1 MALTVALAG
10 DTMLGR
16 SVADELRRSPTPG
29 TLVSA
34 GVREVIAEADLFVL
48 NLECCVSDRGH
59 RWPDPQKAF
68 FFRAPSAAAKVLAEL
83 GVNCVTLANNHALDY
98 GFDAMADTRTLLAGA
113 GVHAVGAGATV
124 RAAREFAVLEAGG
137 VRLAVVGA
145 TDHPQEYA
153 AGADS
158 PGVAWADLHAGV
170 PDWLTESVGRAAAAA
185 DVVLVT
191 PHWGPNMTSR
201 PPRHVSAAAPELLAA
216 GATLVAGHS
225 AHVFHGI
232 ADRILY
238 DLGDFV
244 DDYAVDQVL
253 RNDLGLLFLVTLD
266 GPDAAHLVPAR
277 VEAMPLALDYCH
289 TRLARGEDREWI
301 RERLTSACAEFG
313 TAVADRTGRLTVD
326 WR

>member
-1 MALTVALAG
+1 M
-10 DTMLGR
+10 
-16 SVADELRRSPTPG
+16 
-29 TLVSA
+29 
-34 GVREVIAEADLFVL
+34 
-48 NLECCVSDRGH
+48 
-59 RWPDPQKAF
+59 
-68 FFRAPSAAAKVLAEL
+68 
-83 GVNCVTLANNHALDY
+83 
-98 GFDAMADTRTLLAGA
+98 
-113 GVHAVGAGATV
+113 
-124 RAAREFAVLEAGG
+124 LEAGG
-137 VRLAVVGA
+137 VRLAVVGV

-158 PGVAWADLHAGV
+158 PGAAWADLYAGV
-170 PDWLTESVGRAAAAA
+170 PDWLTESVGRAATAA

-244 DDYAVDQVL
+244 DDYAVDPLL

-301 RERLTSACAEFG
+301 RERLTTACAEFG

>member
-16 SVADELRRSPTPG
+16 SVAEELRRSPVPE

-34 GVREVIAEADLFVL
+34 GVREAIAEADLFVL

-59 RWPDPQKAF
+59 RWPDPWKAF
-68 FFRAPSAAAKVLAEL
+68 FFRAPPAAAKVLAEL

-113 GVHAVGAGATV
+113 GVHAVGAGANSG
-124 RAAREFAVLEAGG
+124 AAREFAVLEAGG
-137 VRLAVVGA
+137 VRLAVVGV
-145 TDHPQEYA
+145 TDHPEDYA
-153 AGADS
+153 AGEDS

-170 PDWLTESVGRAAAAA
+170 PGWLTESVARAAAAA

-201 PPRHVSAAAPELLAA
+201 PPRRVSAAAPELLAA

-244 DDYAVDQVL
+244 DDYAVDPVL

-266 GPDAAHLVPAR
+266 GPDAAHLVPAQ
-277 VEAMPLALDYCH
+277 VEAVPLALDYCH
-289 TRLARGEDREWI
+289 TRLAIGEDREWI
-301 RERLTSACAEFG
+301 RERLTTACAEFG

>member
-113 GVHAVGAGATV
+113 PRSRRGTTA
-124 RAAREFAVLEAGG
+124 
-137 VRLAVVGA
+137 
-145 TDHPQEYA
+145 P
-153 AGADS
+153 AD
-158 PGVAWADLHAGV
+158 
-170 PDWLTESVGRAAAAA
+170 
-185 DVVLVT
+185 
-191 PHWGPNMTSR
+191 
-201 PPRHVSAAAPELLAA
+201 
-216 GATLVAGHS
+216 
-225 AHVFHGI
+225 
-232 ADRILY
+232 
-238 DLGDFV
+238 
-244 DDYAVDQVL
+244 
-253 RNDLGLLFLVTLD
+253 
-266 GPDAAHLVPAR
+266 
-277 VEAMPLALDYCH
+277 
-289 TRLARGEDREWI
+289 
-301 RERLTSACAEFG
+301 
-313 TAVADRTGRLTVD
+313 
-326 WR
+326 

>member
-16 SVADELRRSPTPG
+16 GVAEALRRSPAPG
-29 TLVSA
+29 TLFSS
-34 GVREVIAEADLFVL
+34 GVREALTEADLFVL

-59 RWPDPQKAF
+59 RWPDPRKAF
-68 FFRAPSAAAKVLAEL
+68 FFRAPPAAARVLAEL
-83 GVNCVTLANNHALDY
+83 EVDCVTLANNHALDY
-98 GFDAMADTRTLLAGA
+98 GFDAMADTLTLLAGA
-113 GVHAVGAGATV
+113 GVRAVGAGADV

-137 VRLAVVGA
+137 VRLAVVGV
-145 TDHPQEYA
+145 TDHPEEYA
-153 AGADS
+153 AGADR
-158 PGVAWADLHAGV
+158 PGAAWADLPSGV
-170 PDWLTESVGRAAAAA
+170 PGWLTELVARAAAAA

-201 PPRHVSAAAPELLAA
+201 PPHHVAAAAPELLAA

-244 DDYAVDQVL
+244 DDYAVDPDL

-277 VEAMPLALDYCH
+277 VEAVPLALDFCH
-289 TRLARGEDREWI
+289 TRLAGGEDLEWI
-301 RERLTSACAEFG
+301 RERFTTACAEFG